1 MLKGISVMIGE
12 TVAAISTPKGKGG
25 IAVIRVSGDKSRDVL
40 SRCFVSKGKSPA
52 DNPRR
57 AIFGTIVDGAEE
69 IDTGI
74 AVFFSEGASFT
85 GEDSFEISCHGG
97 VAVTQAVLSAVFRA
111 GAVPAEAG
119 EFTRRA
125 FINGTLSL
133 TEAEAVGR
141 LIDADTESRR
151 RLAANAAKG
160 SLSEKTEGI
169 RNSLLDAL
177 TALYA
182 VIDYPDEDLGNDGEE
197 EIGAA
202 LEESIASLTALLRT
216 YRTGSAVADGVV
228 TVICGSPNCGK
239 STLYNLLCGSEKAI
253 VTDVA
258 GTTRDTLWETVD
270 AGGITLRL
278 ADTAGIRETADT
290 VESIGVD
297 RARASM
303 MEADLIISVFDG
315 SRPLTKDEKELLSL
329 LSEIDCAKIAVI
341 NKSDREGFSADESIS
356 LSNDKTVIMSAKY
369 KEGEEAL
376 YSAINELF
384 NADKLSLGHD
394 AILWEARHKATVEN
408 VISLLS
414 DARESLLMG
423 DPCDAVCT
431 LCESAVSEL
440 SLLDGRGVTE
450 DIVSRI
456 FARFCVGK

>member
-182 VIDYPDEDLGNDGEE
+182 VIDYPDEDLGN
-197 EIGAA
+197 
-202 LEESIASLTALLRT
+202 
-216 YRTGSAVADGVV
+216 
-228 TVICGSPNCGK
+228 
-239 STLYNLLCGSEKAI
+239 
-253 VTDVA
+253 
-258 GTTRDTLWETVD
+258 
-270 AGGITLRL
+270 
-278 ADTAGIRETADT
+278 
-290 VESIGVD
+290 
-297 RARASM
+297 
-303 MEADLIISVFDG
+303 
-315 SRPLTKDEKELLSL
+315 
-329 LSEIDCAKIAVI
+329 
-341 NKSDREGFSADESIS
+341 EG
-356 LSNDKTVIMSAKY
+356 
-369 KEGEEAL
+369 
-376 YSAINELF
+376 
-384 NADKLSLGHD
+384 
-394 AILWEARHKATVEN
+394 
-408 VISLLS
+408 
-414 DARESLLMG
+414 
-423 DPCDAVCT
+423 
-431 LCESAVSEL
+431 
-440 SLLDGRGVTE
+440 
-450 DIVSRI
+450 
-456 FARFCVGK
+456 

>member
-1 MLKGISVMIGE
+1 MIGE

-25 IAVIRVSGDKSRDVL
+25 IAVIRTSGDRSAEILGK
-40 SRCFVSKGKSPA
+40 CFRSKGKDPA
-52 DNPRR
+52 EHPRR
-57 AIFGTIVDGAEE
+57 AIFGEIVDGDEI

-74 AVFFSEGASFT
+74 AVFFEQGASFT
-85 GEDSFEISCHGG
+85 GEASFEISCHGG
-97 VAVTQAVLSAVFRA
+97 VAVTQAVLKAVFKA

-125 FINGTLSL
+125 FVNGTLSL

-169 RNSLLDAL
+169 RGSLLDVL
-177 TALYA
+177 SALYA
-182 VIDYPDEDLGNDGEE
+182 AIDYPEEDIGNEGEE
-197 EIGAA
+197 QIGAV
-202 LEESIASLTALLRT
+202 LSENIDSLTALLRT

-278 ADTAGIRETADT
+278 ADTAGIRETGDT

-303 MEADLIISVFDG
+303 REAELIISVFDG
-315 SRPLTKDEKELLSL
+315 SRELSWDEKELLKE

-341 NKSDREGFSADESIS
+341 NKSDTEGFFADENIS
-356 LSNDKTVIMSAKY
+356 LENDKTVIMSAKY
-369 KEGEEAL
+369 KEGEDAL
-376 YSAINELF
+376 YDAIAELF
-384 NADKLSLGHD
+384 NADKLSLGQD
-394 AILWEARHKATVEN
+394 AILWEARHKSTVEN
-408 VISLLS
+408 VIALLG
-414 DARESLLMG
+414 DARESLLFG
-423 DPCDAVCT
+423 DPLDAVCT